1 MNSINRFWNGDV
13 SLPKSYWLIGWLLAF
28 PIIVGSFTIMD
39 YHFYFGAALLVIW
52 IGFSTVGIWRSSD
65 KYEGKKA
72 WAVFTKIWLIL
83 NIIHAIFMTVVM
95 HVVNARGLDV
105 IPFGTLLMRPIGFIY
120 VLLFY

>member
-72 WAVFTKIWLIL
+72 WAVLTKIWLSI
-83 NIIHAIFMTVVM
+83 NITYF
-95 HVVNARGLDV
+95 
-105 IPFGTLLMRPIGFIY
+105 PCTLIGDPVLFSLFIEQRY
-120 VLLFY
+120 RFRF